1 MDFFVQVFTEAWG
14 ILKAS
19 AIYVIFGMLV
29 AGLLRVFF
37 GPSTVVRH
45 LGKGRFLSVVKAAL
59 FGIPIPL

>member
-1 MDFFVQVFTEAWG
+1 MEFFVNVLTEAWG

>member
-1 MDFFVQVFTEAWG
+1 MNFVLSVLMEAWG
-14 ILKAS
+14 LLQAS
-19 AIYVIFGMLV
+19 AVYVIFGMLV